1 MEMGLGARELMAKR
15 AAEEISNGNIV
26 NLGIGIPTLVSD
38 FISSGI
44 HVFLHSENGLLGIG
58 PKPKYGKEDEN
69 LINAGGFPCTAVQ
82 GASYFDSA
90 ESFAII
96 RSGKLDITILGAL
109 EVDEKG
115 NLANWIVPGKR
126 VPGMGGGMD
135 LAENA
140 KKVVIVTT
148 HTNKDG
154 SSKIKKKCSLPLTAK
169 ECVSLIITELAVME
183 VTKEGLVLK
192 ELFEGTTV
200 HEVISKTEAGLIVS
214 DTLRMIRYE

>member
-1 MEMGLGARELMAKR
+1 MGLGTRELMAKR

-38 FISSGI
+38 FIRSDI
-44 HVFLHSENGLLGIG
+44 HVFLHSENGFLGIG
-58 PKPKYGKEDEN
+58 PKPATSKEDKN
-69 LINAGGFPCTAVQ
+69 LINAGGFPCTTVK

-135 LAENA
+135 LAEKA
-140 KKVVIVTT
+140 KKVVVVTT
-148 HTNKDG
+148 HTNKNG
-154 SSKIKKKCSLPLTAK
+154 SPKIKKICSLPLTAQT
-169 ECVSLIITELAVME
+169 CVGLIITELAVIE
-183 VTKEGLVLK
+183 VTEEGLILK
-192 ELFEGTTV
+192 EIFGGTTV
-200 HEVISKTEAGLIVS
+200 DEVISRTEASLIVS
-214 DTLRMIRYE
+214 KNLRVINYE